1 MKIVIQINFLSIYIL
16 LGKISVQDWVTVLE
30 EQSHL
35 KVPWRALRDLL
46 VVTDSDDNVQYMTT
60 FTEEKN
66 SIQGGPNVVD
76 ALYRHK
82 NSLETIFRLID
93 KDNSGFI
100 SMEEFAEA
108 CQLMSQHM
116 DTTIPKD
123 EIVDLA
129 KSIDINKDGQID
141 FNEFLECFR
150 IVETPQDHEEEDD

>member
-1 MKIVIQINFLSIYIL
+1 MISFSGQ
-16 LGKISVQDWVTVLE
+16 ISVNDWVSAME
-30 EQSHL
+30 EHSNL
-35 KVPWRALRDLL
+35 KVPWRALRYLL
-46 VVTDSDDNVQYMTT
+46 VVVDKNGNVDYMTT
-60 FTEEKN
+60 FTEEKT
-66 SIQGGPNVVD
+66 SIKGGPNVVD

-100 SMEEFAEA
+100 SIDEFEDA
-108 CQLMSQHM
+108 CELMSKHM
-116 DTTIPKD
+116 GTTIPKE

-150 IVETPQDHEEEDD
+150 IVESQDADYADEIDD